1 MRNMMIMGGILLILR
16 GVAVADGS
24 FYYMPD
30 VEAPVIPYQR
40 AFILYLD
47 GVETLVLQS
56 KYDVQESV
64 EGKSLAWVVPVPAEP
79 ELASMD
85 PESAYWMF
93 WELDYNSKPN
103 VTLLWRAFSIYF
115 ACFFFFSLVLYAFL
129 LFLWMIP
136 IFRKNP
142 KYRKVRVIA
151 MLLLFISFV
160 LFLMYGLDGLVQ
172 SRGSDD
178 YGVEVLKEE
187 RIGVYDAKVI
197 KSDSSE
203 AILAWLEEGEFHFE
217 EKDVKVFDDYVK
229 KGWCFVVANL
239 APNTGQKERSYEG
252 LAAPLILRF
261 PHEKPIYPLALTG
274 TGGYDTKVVIYLAT
288 EKFVKADDDR
298 LEMKYAGEFFRWHT
312 FYSYLLS
319 CEPEGFMK
327 ISDSLDLNLMK
338 YKGTLT
344 PEQMSTDLTFTLTD
358 EDFSYQE
365 HITVWSE
372 SFLE

>member
-1 MRNMMIMGGILLILR
+1 MRSVVVYGLLLLCMS
-16 GVAVADGS
+16 GLAVADGS
-24 FYYMPD
+24 FYYVPD
-30 VEAPVIPYQR
+30 VKAPAIPYQR

-47 GVETLVLQS
+47 GVETLFLQS

-93 WELDYNSKPN
+93 WDLDYNSKPK
-103 VTLLWRAFSIYF
+103 VTFLWRAFSIYF
-115 ACFFFFSLVLYAFL
+115 AYFFFFCLVLYAVL
-129 LFLWMIP
+129 VFLWTIP
-136 IFRKNP
+136 VFRENP

-151 MLLLFISFV
+151 MLLLFLSFV
-160 LFLMYGLDGLVQ
+160 LFLMYGLDGLVR

-178 YGVEVLKEE
+178 YGIEVLKEE
-187 RIGVYDAKVI
+187 RVGVYEAKVI

-203 AILAWLEEGEFHFE
+203 AILAWLNDGGFYFE

-239 APNTGQKERSYEG
+239 APDAEQKETSYEG

-261 PHEKPIYPLALTG
+261 PHEKPVYPLALTG
-274 TGGYDTKVVIYLAT
+274 TGGYETKVVIYLAT
-288 EKFVKADDDR
+288 EKFVKADDER
-298 LEMKYAGEFFRWHT
+298 LEMKYAGEFFRWSR
-312 FYSYLLS
+312 FSPYLDS
-319 CEPEGFMK
+319 CEPEGFIK
-327 ISDSLDLNLMK
+327 IDDLPKLNLVK
-338 YKGTLT
+338 YKDLLT
-344 PEQMSTDLTFTLTD
+344 PEQMSTDLTFTLAD